1 MDDRERGWY
10 AMDGGGTIG
19 QRGPGK
25 GTIIADAEY
34 GDPGD
39 TEDADARLTLER
51 LPDGTFVLTGQV
63 YPWAFGQSAAATE
76 AEADDIAELVRKRLE
91 VLADAIPDEDER
103 DLLQKTTRL
112 QQLCADFEAEYPAL

>member
-63 YPWAFGQSAAATE
+63 YPWAYGQSVAATE
-76 AEADDIAELVRKRLE
+76 AEADEIAELIRKRLE

-112 QQLCADFEAEYPAL
+112 QQLCADFETEYPAI

>member
-63 YPWAFGQSAAATE
+63 YPWAYGQSAAATE
-76 AEADDIAELVRKRLE
+76 AEADEIAELIRKRLE

-112 QQLCADFEAEYPAL
+112 QQLCADFEAEYPAV

>member
-63 YPWAFGQSAAATE
+63 YPWAYGQSGAATE
-76 AEADDIAELVRKRLE
+76 AEADDIAELIRKRLE

-112 QQLCADFEAEYPAL
+112 QQLCADFEAEYPAV

>member
-76 AEADDIAELVRKRLE
+76 AEADEIAELIRKRLE

-112 QQLCADFEAEYPAL
+112 QQLCADFEAEYPAI

>member
-63 YPWAFGQSAAATE
+63 YPWAYGQSAAATE
-76 AEADDIAELVRKRLE
+76 AEADEIAELIRKRLE

-103 DLLQKTTRL
+103 DLLQKTTR
-112 QQLCADFEAEYPAL
+112 

>member
-1 MDDRERGWY
+1 MDERERTWY

-34 GDPGD
+34 GNPGD

-51 LPDGTFVLTGQV
+51 FTDGTFVLTGQV
-63 YPWAFGQSAAATE
+63 YPWAFGQASARTE
-76 AEADDIAELVRKRLE
+76 DEADVVAELMRKRLE
-91 VLADAIPDEDER
+91 LLATSIPDEDER
-103 DLLQKTTRL
+103 DLVQKTATLQRL
-112 QQLCADFEAEYPAL
+112 CSDFEADFPTF

>member
-112 QQLCADFEAEYPAL
+112 QQLCADFEAEYPAV